1 MRVLTVNAP
10 IEKIDLLI
18 EKLERLVDNVSR
30 IFSFVHRTGPIM
42 RRYILLQ
49 LLLVSSLLTCGCATL
64 QKPHMSYQPGAVV
77 ETLSATAS
85 LAISKG
91 DQGMG
96 SNGYLLYQRPDRMR
110 MVILSPFDTVMMEA
124 IVTGSRIT
132 IISNPKGVAFSGN
145 LEELPRSGEGETW
158 RHARW
163 IMDMDSPGRYA
174 GDGTR
179 ERVNSMGDRELVT
192 YEDGLVVSKTLDNGD
207 MVRYR
212 DYILVNGVPLATE
225 IIMDSHDGGRFR
237 IKVTEPEV
245 NLELAADAFIPR
257 LDGFKVY
264 PLSVLQ
270 AP

>member
-1 MRVLTVNAP
+1 
-10 IEKIDLLI
+10 
-18 EKLERLVDNVSR
+18 
-30 IFSFVHRTGPIM
+30 M
-42 RRYILLQ
+42 RRFIIS
-49 LLLVSSLLTCGCATL
+49 LLLVVTLLLLCGCASAPKLSLT
-64 QKPHMSYQPGAVV
+64 YQPGAVV

-85 LAISKG
+85 LSISKG
-91 DQGMG
+91 DQGMA

-124 IVTGSRIT
+124 IVTGNRIT
-132 IISNPKGVAFSGN
+132 IISNSKGVAFSGN

-163 IMDMDSPGRYA
+163 VMDMDPPGRFA

-179 ERVNSMGDRELVT
+179 ERVNSIGDKEQVIF
-192 YEDGLVVSKTLDNGD
+192 EDGLVISKTLANGD
-207 MVRYR
+207 MVRYM

-245 NLELAADAFIPR
+245 NTELAADAFIPR
-257 LDGFKVY
+257 LDGLKLY
-264 PLSVLQ
+264 PLSVLEEQ
-270 AP
+270 